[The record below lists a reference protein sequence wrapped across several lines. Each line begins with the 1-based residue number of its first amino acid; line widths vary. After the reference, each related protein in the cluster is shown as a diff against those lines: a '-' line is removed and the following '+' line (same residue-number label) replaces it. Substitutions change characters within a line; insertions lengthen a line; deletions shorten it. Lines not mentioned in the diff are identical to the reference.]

1 MTRTEINKLRRDITG
16 AMHAQG
22 YSARRL
28 SNESNVG
35 YLTLRRFLNGSH
47 DTTTDRLMRILDT
60 LGLEVTNK
68 EAIK

>member
-1 MTRTEINKLRRDITG
+1 MTKTEINQLRRDITS

-28 SNESNVG
+28 STESNVG

-47 DTTTDRLMRILDT
+47 DTTTDRLVRVLDT
-60 LGLEVTNK
+60 LGLEVRSK
-68 EAIK
+68 GMSK